1 MCKMDEMTDS
11 KKEYKINLEKIRE
24 SLLNKREDNKQE
36 IEFLLKRL

>member
-11 KKEYKINLEKIRE
+11 KKEQIKNLEKIRE
-24 SLLNKREDNKQE
+24 SLLNKREDNKQD